1 MKKEPEVEL
10 PELTRVS
17 SKGQVVIPTKVR
29 KKMRIKTGSVFAI
42 SAKKN
47 LVVLKKLDK
56 RMTEEDLR
64 TLKSIEEAWKEIKE
78 GKFRRMPVE
87 DFLKELEK
95 W

>member
-1 MKKEPEVEL
+1 MKKEIEPEL

-29 KKMRIKTGSVFAI
+29 KRMGLKEGSVFAI

-47 LVVLKKLDK
+47 IVVLKKLDK
-56 RMTEEDLR
+56 TMTEEDLR

-87 DFLKELEK
+87 DFLKELKK